1 MLISSELE
9 VSFNHLIKLM
19 LCERYS
25 IVYGLPYSMEVE
37 KTRVGFALAEHWA
50 SWRRHQGWSLRKPGL
65 P

>member
-25 IVYGLPYSMEVE
+25 IVYGLSI
-37 KTRVGFALAEHWA
+37 L
-50 SWRRHQGWSLRKPGL
+50 QGGGENEGRLCFG
-65 P
+65 